1 MKGRDRKFV
10 HDPIHG
16 SIMIDGPFLEL
27 MGRHEIQRLHSI
39 KQLGLGHMV
48 FPGANHTR
56 FEHSLGVYHL
66 AGRMCEALGLDEE
79 DTMALK
85 AAGMLHDMCHPPF
98 SHTMEELMERI
109 TEKDHMDLA
118 RDLIFGRI
126 PIFMERDTDLFDGTE
141 PIATILEAHGISP
154 KEVCDLI
161 AYPVSEIGGITSG
174 QSLLDFEGGQP
185 KQPEK
190 QSFFGSKDYA
200 HQIIHGP
207 VDADQ
212 MDYLMR
218 DAHYTGVDHGAI
230 DMDRLLTQMILFN
243 GKMALDK
250 GGIIAAEGLMVSR
263 ALMYSSVYYHKTVR
277 IVEMMLTKAV
287 EAAMEKGENFSE
299 IYLMNDVDLMS
310 RLISAGGKASELAR
324 DLMFRR
330 LYKKSYIL
338 YNNNLSDEDRAS
350 LTRFTGYEKRKSLEE
365 DIANAAKIDRS
376 QVIVDTPSKSTILS
390 NIKIGKTDVQIL
402 DGNKLR
408 SVTTFSPLAKSLQN
422 RSIHDW
428 SIMISAPKE
437 HLEKVRKAAIELV
450 GIDDVSL

>member
-1 MKGRDRKFV
+1 MTAKNRKYV

-16 SIMIDGPFLEL
+16 SIVIDGLFLDI

-39 KQLGLGHMV
+39 KQLGLGNMV

-66 AGRMCEALGLDEE
+66 AGRMCEALDLDKD
-79 DTMALK
+79 DTLALK
-85 AAGMLHDMCHPPF
+85 TAGFLHDICHPPF
-98 SHTMEELMERI
+98 SHTLEELMERI

-118 RDLIFGRI
+118 RDLISGRI
-126 PIFMERDTDLFDGTE
+126 QTYMDRDRDIFDGIE
-141 PIATILEAHGISP
+141 PIGTILEDNGVSV

-161 AYPVSEIGGITSG
+161 AYPVSEIKGISPG
-174 QSLLDFEGGQP
+174 QSILDYENGKP
-185 KQPEK
+185 ADK

-230 DMDRLLTQMILFN
+230 DMDRLLTQMVLFN

-250 GGIIAAEGLMVSR
+250 GGIVAAEGLMVSR

-287 EAAMEKGENFSE
+287 EAAMETGENFSE
-299 IYLMNDVDLMS
+299 IYLMNDNDLLA
-310 RLISAGGKASELAR
+310 RLNSAGGIASRLCR
-324 DLMFRR
+324 DVMYRR
-330 LYKKSYIL
+330 LYKKAYIL
-338 YNNNLSDEDRAS
+338 YTNNLTEDDKVQ
-350 LTRFTGYEKRKSLEE
+350 LTKFTGYEKRKGLEE
-365 DIANAAKIDRS
+365 EIAHEAGLDKS
-376 QVIVDTPSKSTILS
+376 QVIVDIPSKSTLLS
-390 NIKIGKTDVQIL
+390 SIKIGKTDVQIL

-408 SVTTFSPLAKSLQN
+408 SVASFSPLAKSLQSRN
-422 RSIHDW
+422 IYDW
-428 SIMISAPKE
+428 SIMISAPRDCTEAVK
-437 HLEKVRKAAIELV
+437 KAARDVI
-450 GIDDVSL
+450 GINDVIL

>member
-1 MKGRDRKFV
+1 MKGRSRKYV

-16 SIMIDGPFLEL
+16 SIVIDGMFMDI

-39 KQLGLGHMV
+39 KQLGLGNMV

-56 FEHSLGVYHL
+56 FEHSLGVYDL
-66 AGRMCEALGLDEE
+66 AGRMCEALELDAD
-79 DTMALK
+79 DTKTIK
-85 AAGMLHDMCHPPF
+85 AAGFLHDICHPPF
-98 SHTMEELMERI
+98 SHTLEELMERI
-109 TEKDHMDLA
+109 TGKDHMDLA
-118 RDLIFGRI
+118 RELICGDM
-126 PIFMERDTDLFDGTE
+126 PMCMDRDRDLFGGVE
-141 PIATILEAHGISP
+141 PIAAILEDNGVSA

-161 AYPVSEIGGITSG
+161 AYPVSEIEGISPSQSTLDIDSG
-174 QSLLDFEGGQP
+174 P
-185 KQPEK
+185 VK

-230 DMDRLLTQMILFN
+230 DKDRLLTQMILFN

-250 GGIIAAEGLMVSR
+250 GGIVAAEGLMVSR

-287 EAAMEKGENFSE
+287 EAALEKGEDFSE
-299 IYLMNDVDLMS
+299 IYLMNDIDLLS
-310 RLISAGGKASELAR
+310 RLNAAGGTTAR
-324 DLMFRR
+324 LSRDVMFRR

-338 YNNNLSDEDRAS
+338 YSNNLTEDDKVE
-350 LTRFTGYEKRKSLEE
+350 LTRYVGYEKRKALEN
-365 DIANAAKIDRS
+365 DIANKAGLDKS
-376 QVIVDTPSKSTILS
+376 QVIVDIPSKSTLLS
-390 NIKIGKTDVQIL
+390 SVKIGKTDVQIL

-408 SVTTFSPLAKSLQN
+408 SITTFSPLAKSLQN
-422 RSIHDW
+422 RSIFDW
-428 SIMISAPKE
+428 SIMISAPKGCE
-437 HLEKVRKAAIELV
+437 EAVNKAAKDII
-450 GIDDVSL
+450 GIDEISL

>member
-1 MKGRDRKFV
+1 MKGRNRKFV

-16 SIMIDGPFLEL
+16 SIVIDGPFMEL

-39 KQLGLGHMV
+39 KQLGLGNMV

-66 AGRMCEALGLDEE
+66 AGRMCDSLGLDED
-79 DTMALK
+79 DTKTLK

-98 SHTMEELMERI
+98 SHTLEELMERI

-141 PIATILEAHGISP
+141 PIATILEANGISP

-174 QSLLDFEGGQP
+174 QSLLDFDGGQKP
-185 KQPEK
+185 ADK

-230 DMDRLLTQMILFN
+230 DMDRLLTQMVLFN

-250 GGIIAAEGLMVSR
+250 GGIVAAEGLMVSR

-287 EAAMEKGENFSE
+287 EAAMENGENFSE
-299 IYLMNDVDLMS
+299 IYLMNDADLLA
-310 RLISAGGKASELAR
+310 RLISAGGAASELSR
-324 DLMFRR
+324 DVVFRR
-330 LYKKSYIL
+330 LYKKSYVL
-338 YNNNLSDEDRAS
+338 YSNNLTDDDRVR
-350 LTRFTGYEKRKSLEE
+350 LTEFTSYEKRKSLED
-365 DIANAAKIDRS
+365 DIADRAKLDKT
-376 QVIVDTPSKSTILS
+376 QVIVDIPSKSTLLS
-390 NIKIGKTDVQIL
+390 NVKIGKTDVQIL
-402 DGNKLR
+402 DGNRLR
-408 SVTTFSPLAKSLQN
+408 SVTTFSPVAKALQN

-437 HLEKVRKAAIELV
+437 HVEKVRDAAKYVI
-450 GIDDVSL
+450 GIDDVTL

>member
-1 MKGRDRKFV
+1 MAARNRKYV

-16 SIMIDGPFLEL
+16 SIVIDGPFLDI

-39 KQLGLGHMV
+39 KQLGLGNMV

-56 FEHSLGVYHL
+56 FEHSMGVYHL
-66 AGRMCEALGLDEE
+66 AGRMCEALDLGQE
-79 DTMALK
+79 DTMAIK
-85 AAGMLHDMCHPPF
+85 AAGFLHDICHPPF

-118 RDLIFGRI
+118 RDLIFGRM
-126 PIFMERDTDLFDGTE
+126 PTFMDRDADLFGGTE
-141 PIATILEAHGISP
+141 PIATILEDNGISAE
-154 KEVCDLI
+154 EVCDLI
-161 AYPVSEIGGITSG
+161 AFPVSELGGISSG
-174 QSLLDFEGGQP
+174 QSQLDFGDGP
-185 KQPEK
+185 AK

-230 DMDRLLTQMILFN
+230 DMDRLLTQMVLFN

-287 EAAMEKGENFSE
+287 EAAMEQNEDFSE
-299 IYLMNDVDLMS
+299 IYLMNDVDLLS
-310 RLISAGGKASELAR
+310 RLNSIGGTASKLSR
-324 DLMFRR
+324 DVMFRR
-330 LYKKSYIL
+330 LYKKAYIL
-338 YNNNLSDEDRAS
+338 YTNNLSEDDRVG
-350 LTRFTGYEKRKSLEE
+350 LTRYTGYEKRKGLEE
-365 DIANAAKIDRS
+365 DIADRAGLDKS
-376 QVIVDTPSKSTILS
+376 EIIVDLPSKSTLLS
-390 NIKIGKTDVQIL
+390 STKIGKTDVQIL

-408 SVTTFSPLAKSLQN
+408 SVTTFSPIAKSLQN
-422 RSIHDW
+422 RNVYDW
-428 SIMISAPKE
+428 SIMISAPKGRAE
-437 HLEKVRKAAIELV
+437 AVRKAAKDII
-450 GIDDVSL
+450 GIDDVTL

>member
-1 MKGRDRKFV
+1 MKGRNRKFV

-16 SIMIDGPFLEL
+16 SIVIDGFFIDL
-27 MGRHEIQRLHSI
+27 MGRHEIQRLHLI
-39 KQLGLGHMV
+39 KQLGLGNMV

-66 AGRMCEALGLDEE
+66 AGRMCEALGLGEE

-85 AAGMLHDMCHPPF
+85 TAGFLHDICHPPF

-118 RDLIFGRI
+118 RDLINGRI
-126 PIFMERDTDLFDGTE
+126 PTFMDRDTDLFDGKE
-141 PIATILEAHGISP
+141 PMASILEDNGVSA

-161 AYPVSEIGGITSG
+161 AFPVSELGGISSG
-174 QSLLDFEGGQP
+174 QSTLDFGEQKP
-185 KQPEK
+185 DR

-230 DMDRLLTQMILFN
+230 DMDRLLTQMVLFN

-250 GGIIAAEGLMVSR
+250 GGIVAAEGLMVSR

-277 IVEMMLTKAV
+277 IVEMMMTKAV
-287 EAAMEKGENFSE
+287 EAAMEEGENFSE
-299 IYLMNDVDLMS
+299 IYLMNDVDLLS
-310 RLISAGGKASELAR
+310 RLNSMRGNASRLSR
-324 DLMFRR
+324 DVMFRR

-338 YNNNLSDEDRAS
+338 YSNNLTEDDKVG
-350 LTRFTGYEKRKSLEE
+350 LTKYVGYEKRKALENE
-365 DIANAAKIDRS
+365 IADEAGLDRS
-376 QVIVDTPSKSTILS
+376 QVIVDIPSKSTLLS
-390 NIKIGKTDVQIL
+390 NVKIGKTDVQIL

-422 RSIHDW
+422 RSIYDW
-428 SIMISAPKE
+428 SIMISAPKGCTDM
-437 HLEKVRKAAIELV
+437 VNKAARDII
-450 GIDDVSL
+450 GIDDVIL

>member
-1 MKGRDRKFV
+1 MTAKNRKYV

-16 SIMIDGPFLEL
+16 SIVIDGLFLDI

-39 KQLGLGHMV
+39 KQLGLGNMV

-66 AGRMCEALGLDEE
+66 AGRMCEALDLDED
-79 DTMALK
+79 DTLALK
-85 AAGMLHDMCHPPF
+85 TAGFLHDICHPPF
-98 SHTMEELMERI
+98 SHTLEELMERI

-118 RDLIFGRI
+118 RDLISGRI
-126 PIFMERDTDLFDGTE
+126 QTFMERDRDMFDGVE
-141 PIATILEAHGISP
+141 PIGTILEDNGVSV

-161 AYPVSEIGGITSG
+161 AYPVSELGGISSG
-174 QSLLDFEGGQP
+174 QSILDYENGKP
-185 KQPEK
+185 ADK

-230 DMDRLLTQMILFN
+230 DMDRLLTQLVLFN

-287 EAAMEKGENFSE
+287 EAAMEMGENFSE
-299 IYLMNDVDLMS
+299 IYLMNDTDLLA
-310 RLISAGGKASELAR
+310 RLNSAGGIASKLCR
-324 DLMFRR
+324 DVTYRR
-330 LYKKSYIL
+330 LYNL
-338 YNNNLSDEDRAS
+338 YTNNLTEDDKVQ
-350 LTRFTGYEKRKSLEE
+350 LTKFTGYEKRKSLEE
-365 DIANAAKIDRS
+365 DIAHTAKLDKS
-376 QVIVDTPSKSTILS
+376 QVIVDIPSKSTLLS
-390 NIKIGKTDVQIL
+390 SVKIGKTDVQIL

-408 SVTTFSPLAKSLQN
+408 SVASFSPLAKSLQS
-422 RSIHDW
+422 RPIYDW
-428 SIMISAPKE
+428 SIMISAPKDCTE
-437 HLEKVRKAAIELV
+437 AVNKAAKEII
-450 GIDDVSL
+450 GIDDVTL

>member
-1 MKGRDRKFV
+1 MTAKNRKYV

-16 SIMIDGPFLEL
+16 SIVIDGFFLDL

-39 KQLGLGHMV
+39 KQLGLGNMV

-66 AGRMCEALGLDEE
+66 AGRMCEALDLDKD
-79 DTMALK
+79 DTLALK
-85 AAGMLHDMCHPPF
+85 TAGFLHDICHPPF
-98 SHTMEELMERI
+98 SHTLEELMERI
-109 TEKDHMDLA
+109 TETDHMDLA
-118 RDLIFGRI
+118 RDLICGRMQT
-126 PIFMERDTDLFDGTE
+126 FMDRDRDMFDGIE
-141 PIATILEAHGISP
+141 PIGTILEDNGVSV

-161 AYPVSEIGGITSG
+161 AYPTSEIGGINSG
-174 QSLLDFEGGQP
+174 QSILDYENGRP
-185 KQPEK
+185 ADR

-230 DMDRLLTQMILFN
+230 DMDRLLTQMVLFN

-250 GGIIAAEGLMVSR
+250 GGIVAAEGLMVSR

-277 IVEMMLTKAV
+277 IVEMMMTKAV
-287 EAAMEKGENFSE
+287 EAAMEQGENFSE
-299 IYLMNDVDLMS
+299 IYLMNDNDLLA
-310 RLISAGGKASELAR
+310 RLNSAGGIASRLCR
-324 DLMFRR
+324 DVMFRR

-338 YNNNLSDEDRAS
+338 YNNNLTEDDRVQ
-350 LTRFTGYEKRKSLEE
+350 LTRFTGYEKRKALEE
-365 DIANAAKIDRS
+365 EIAHEAGLDKS
-376 QVIVDTPSKSTILS
+376 QVIVDIPSKSTLLS
-390 NIKIGKTDVQIL
+390 NVKIGKTDVQIL

-408 SVTTFSPLAKSLQN
+408 SVASFSPLAKSLQSRN
-422 RSIHDW
+422 IYDW
-428 SIMISAPKE
+428 SIMISSPKDSTDA
-437 HLEKVRKAAIELV
+437 VNKAARDVI
-450 GIDDVSL
+450 GIDDIIL

>member
-1 MKGRDRKFV
+1 MTAKNRKYV

-16 SIMIDGPFLEL
+16 SIVIDGLFLDL

-39 KQLGLGHMV
+39 KQLGLGNMV

-66 AGRMCEALGLDEE
+66 AGRMCEALDLDED
-79 DTMALK
+79 DTLALK
-85 AAGMLHDMCHPPF
+85 TAGLLHDICHPPF
-98 SHTMEELMERI
+98 SHTLEELMERI

-118 RDLIFGRI
+118 RDLICGNMQTYLDRDEDMFGNV
-126 PIFMERDTDLFDGTE
+126 E
-141 PIATILEAHGISP
+141 PIGTILEDNGISA

-161 AYPVSEIGGITSG
+161 AYPVSEIGGISSG
-174 QSLLDFEGGQP
+174 QSILDYENGKP
-185 KQPEK
+185 ADK

-230 DMDRLLTQMILFN
+230 DMDRLLTQMVLFN

-250 GGIIAAEGLMVSR
+250 GGIVAAEGLMVSR

-287 EAAMEKGENFSE
+287 EAAMEAGENFSE
-299 IYLMNDVDLMS
+299 ICLMTDNDLLA
-310 RLISAGGKASELAR
+310 RLNSAGGVASKLCR
-324 DLMFRR
+324 DVTYRR
-330 LYKKSYIL
+330 LYKKAYVL
-338 YNNNLSDEDRAS
+338 YTNNLTEDDKVQ
-350 LTRFTGYEKRKSLEE
+350 LTKFTGYEKRKSLED
-365 DIANAAKIDRS
+365 DIADKAGLDKS
-376 QVIVDTPSKSTILS
+376 KVIVDIPSKSTLLS
-390 NIKIGKTDVQIL
+390 SVKIGKTDVQIL

-408 SVTTFSPLAKSLQN
+408 SVASFSPLAKSLQSRN
-422 RSIHDW
+422 IYDW
-428 SIMISAPKE
+428 SIMISAPKDCTE
-437 HLEKVRKAAIELV
+437 AVKKAAKEVI
-450 GIDDVSL
+450 GIDDVIL